1 MREHVESVLVD
12 VVRFYSGMDEIDL
25 TKTAKDHGLDSLD
38 AVAVSI
44 DVFEQLGVTADPQ
57 EFDAIFT
64 EPLSRVVDFLVEH
77 TR

>member
-44 DVFEQLGVTADPQ
+44 DVFEQLDIKADPAQ
-57 EFDAIFT
+57 FDAIFT
-64 EPLSRVVDFLVEH
+64 EPLSRVVDFLVEQ

>member
-1 MREHVESVLVD
+1 MREHIESVLVD
-12 VVRFYSGMDEIDL
+12 VVRFYSGADDIDL

-44 DVFEQLGVTADPQ
+44 DVFEQLDVKADPQ
-57 EFDAIFT
+57 EFDAMFT
-64 EPLSRVVDFLVEH
+64 DTLSRVVDFLVEH